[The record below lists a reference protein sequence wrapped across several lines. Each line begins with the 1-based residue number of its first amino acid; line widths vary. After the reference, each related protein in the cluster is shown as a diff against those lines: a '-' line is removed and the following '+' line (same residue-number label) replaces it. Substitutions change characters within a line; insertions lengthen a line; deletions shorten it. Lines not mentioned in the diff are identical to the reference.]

1 MAQKMKG
8 LMRMSRV
15 SVNKYKEVANH
26 ALGILQDI
34 MNSPIATDTARAI
47 AATSVLEHCKSV
59 IERQQQRRPLIA
71 NISVKEMEKCIQNIV
86 DGVPDNAGMTMD
98 NPY

>member
-1 MAQKMKG
+1 
-8 LMRMSRV
+8 MRMSRV
-15 SVNKYKEVANH
+15 NVNEYKEVAEH
-26 ALGILQDI
+26 ALNILQDI
-34 MNSPIATDTARAI
+34 MNSPVTTDTAKAI
-47 AATSVLEHCKSV
+47 AATTVLEHCKSV
-59 IERQQQRRPLIA
+59 IERQRQHRPLIA

>member
-1 MAQKMKG
+1 
-8 LMRMSRV
+8 MSKV
-15 SVNKYKEVANH
+15 DLKAYKEVANH

-34 MNSPIATDTARAI
+34 MNSPVANDTAKAI
-47 AATSVLEHCKSV
+47 AAAAVLSHCESV
-59 IERQQQRRPLIA
+59 IERQRQWRPLIA